1 MMEHKELLGCMNS
14 LQRWVIS
21 SITKRKIIWILHICP
36 MVLVLNLFPNK
47 YQLSIIIKENS

>member
-21 SITKRKIIWILHICP
+21 SITNRKIIWILHICP
-36 MVLVLNLFPNK
+36 MVLVRNLFPNK